1 MRKPQIQPA
10 LASLTL
16 GEREQLADW
25 LRHGDYDDVLVR
37 VNQPR
42 PEGFGLNISKSP
54 LQTFYAKVALFD
66 VINAQLSADK
76 KMSLAT
82 FESLGQ
88 RHIHLFLSA
97 SGDEEKL
104 AAAHQAILNTTVE
117 LAGTATSAT
126 QLLALQR
133 LADFPER
140 AALRAAK
147 EERAQEMHEH
157 KIALDLRKQD
167 RADRAEQRATDRLD
181 LAKKIVEQKLRTAAS
196 NSKLETSNSKLNA
209 EDRPGD
215 HLGPFARNWD
225 EISER
230 ARIHFGVSKEEWAR
244 RTGANEE
251 QSQIEDAQLE
261 STEDLCAYDDPSQA
275 ASDDSPCNA
284 DFQSAVSPICNRQPS
299 SNSNPIDTTTR
310 ADAPDDIAPSNLDPS
325 LSVSLFATHHQN
337 QNENP

>member
-1 MRKPQIQPA
+1 MRKPQIQPT

-16 GEREQLADW
+16 AEREQLADW

-196 NSKLETSNSKLNA
+196 HPKLETVNSNLA
-209 EDRPGD
+209 PEDRPGD

-244 RTGANEE
+244 RTGADEE

-275 ASDDSPCNA
+275 TPDDSTRNA

>member
-66 VINAQLSADK
+66 IINAQLSANK

-97 SGDEEKL
+97 TGDEEKL

-167 RADRAEQRATDRLD
+167 RADRNTALREAHLK
-181 LAKKIVEQKLRTAAS
+181 LAEQKLAAS
-196 NSKLETSNSKLNA
+196 HSKLETSNSKLNP

-244 RTGANEE
+244 RTGADEE

-261 STEDLCAYDDPSQA
+261 STEDLCADDDPSQA
-275 ASDDSPCNA
+275 APDDSPRNA